1 MVFIFGIFLAF
12 LYLEKWLEINR
23 VNRSRYLA
31 FLDTTLLPLMGMEP
45 THSVQSLDRLIVPP
59 EPLHTT
65 SALPDRITGGPGV
78 GNRSKTQFSR
88 ETRFN
93 GKI

>member
-45 THSVQSLDRLIVPP
+45 THSVQSLDKLLVPP
-59 EPLHTT
+59 DPLQTT
-65 SALPDRITGGPGV
+65 SVLPDRITRGPEILLGLSSAV
-78 GNRSKTQFSR
+78 RPGSMQQL
-88 ETRFN
+88 
-93 GKI
+93 I